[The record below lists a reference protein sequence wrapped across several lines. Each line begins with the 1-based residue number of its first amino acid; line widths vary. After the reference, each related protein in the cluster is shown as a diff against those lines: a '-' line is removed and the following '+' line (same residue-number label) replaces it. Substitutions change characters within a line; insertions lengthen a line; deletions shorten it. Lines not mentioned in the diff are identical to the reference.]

1 MQSNNIFVTIE
12 AASAPVG
19 ALVIRYA
26 KVDRIQ
32 KVRVGARHED
42 AAPMPSDFEPDWRV
56 FLHIQVVNSPD
67 EISKAVLDAKENFQK
82 ICRLEK
88 DGIRIATSGVA
99 GLGLL

>member
-19 ALVIRYA
+19 SLVIRYV
-26 KVDRIQ
+26 KVERIQ
-32 KVRVGARHED
+32 KARVPARHD
-42 AAPMPSDFEPDWRV
+42 DSPMPSDFEPDWRA

-67 EISKAVLDAKENFQK
+67 EISKAVLDAKEHFQK
-82 ICRLEK
+82 ISRLEK
-88 DGIRIATSGVA
+88 DGVRIANSSMG